1 MDICAKIFTIA
12 AMIVLWILVLF
23 ALGCLYSAL
32 QSALYN
38 DYSIMLPPY
47 KNTWIYN
54 WKVHSEGANDDS
66 IVCHRKITYECPR
79 CRYISDVASCYCPNC
94 GCYFSN
100 YDLNW
105 QSKLK
110 VCNSVFEKEG

>member
-1 MDICAKIFTIA
+1 MDVFAKIFTIA
-12 AMIVLWILVLF
+12 AMIVLWILF
-23 ALGCLYSAL
+23 MFGLGCIYSAV

-47 KNTWIYN
+47 KNDWIYN
-54 WKVHSEGANDDS
+54 WIVHSKDVNDDS
-66 IVCHRKITYECPR
+66 IVNYKIHTYECPK
-79 CRYISDVASCYCPNC
+79 CRYISDVASCCCPNC

-110 VCNSVFEKEG
+110 LNGGREE

>member
-1 MDICAKIFTIA
+1 MTNILYNIFVVG
-12 AMIVLWILVLF
+12 MIIILLLLILF
-23 ALGCLYSAL
+23 AFGCLYSAA
-32 QSALYN
+32 QNALYD

-47 KNTWIYN
+47 KNDWIYK
-54 WKVHSEGANDDS
+54 WIVHSKEANDS
-66 IVCHRKITYECPR
+66 IVNYKTITYKCPR

-110 VCNSVFEKEG
+110 VNGSRKK